1 MIFLPNNFSGSNF
14 TGHERKKNAF
24 NHQKQPISYKTGSRT
39 QLFLRLAPRYSFIE
53 SSQLIHIDDNDI
65 RLAFELRFVRK
76 QFAEIQPINTSNM
89 SERTFIDTSFDRLAD
104 YFV

>member
-1 MIFLPNNFSGSNF
+1 M
-14 TGHERKKNAF
+14 
-24 NHQKQPISYKTGSRT
+24 
-39 QLFLRLAPRYSFIE
+39 RLAPRYSFIE

-76 QFAEIQPINTSNM
+76 QFAEIQPINASNM
-89 SERTFIDTSFDRLAD
+89 SECTFIDTSFDRLAD

>member
-1 MIFLPNNFSGSNF
+1 MPYFKGQGIRDVYEIVKVR
-14 TGHERKKNAF
+14 TITAKEV
-24 NHQKQPISYKTGSRT
+24 KQTDGD
-39 QLFLRLAPRYSFIE
+39 E
-53 SSQLIHIDDNDI
+53 GVNDI

-76 QFAEIQPINTSNM
+76 QFAEIQPINTNNM

>member
-1 MIFLPNNFSGSNF
+1 M
-14 TGHERKKNAF
+14 
-24 NHQKQPISYKTGSRT
+24 
-39 QLFLRLAPRYSFIE
+39 RLAPRYSFIE

-89 SERTFIDTSFDRLAD
+89 SERTFIDTSFERLAD